1 MNRLTAFFHWL
12 GTPFRAACGLTRAQ
26 VRSLYSIAMLAGIVA
41 LSAESWVLLGMAKGA
56 ASGDPRW
63 FNLLV
68 ERLRYDALLVAL
80 FALIV
85 ALTVFGADYF
95 KARWGDKEFEAG
107 GKGE

>member
-1 MNRLTAFFHWL
+1 MIARFLKAITSL
-12 GTPFRAACGLTRAQ
+12 DRAQ
-26 VRSLYSIAMLAGIVA
+26 VRSLYSVAMLAGIMA
-41 LSAESWVLLGMAKGA
+41 LSVESWVLLGMAKGA

-68 ERLRYDALLVAL
+68 ERLRYDAMLVGL

-95 KARWGDKEFEAG
+95 KAKWGDREFEAG
-107 GKGE
+107 GKE

>member
-1 MNRLTAFFHWL
+1 MGAFFR
-12 GTPFRAACGLTRAQ
+12 GIIGLTRAQ
-26 VRSLYSIAMLAGIVA
+26 VRSLYSVAMLAGIVA
-41 LSAESWVLLGMAKGA
+41 LSIESWVLLGMAKGA

-68 ERLRYDALLVAL
+68 ERLRYDAMLVGL

-95 KARWGDKEFEAG
+95 KAKWGDREFEAG
-107 GKGE
+107 GKE